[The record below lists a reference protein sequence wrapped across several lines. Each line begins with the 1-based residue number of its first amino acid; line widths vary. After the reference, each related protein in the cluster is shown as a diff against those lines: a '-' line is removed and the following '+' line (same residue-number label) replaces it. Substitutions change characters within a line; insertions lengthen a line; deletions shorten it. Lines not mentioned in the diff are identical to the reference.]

1 MGNLWF
7 ASGKSSYSTE
17 LKKEPAVF
25 AFKRRAVGT
34 YYSDALS
41 LTWSHKDTKHI

>member
-7 ASGKSSYSTE
+7 VSSKSSYSTE
-17 LKKEPAVF
+17 MKKEPVVF
-25 AFKRRAVGT
+25 AFKRRAVGM

-41 LTWSHKDTKHI
+41 LTWFHKEMRHI